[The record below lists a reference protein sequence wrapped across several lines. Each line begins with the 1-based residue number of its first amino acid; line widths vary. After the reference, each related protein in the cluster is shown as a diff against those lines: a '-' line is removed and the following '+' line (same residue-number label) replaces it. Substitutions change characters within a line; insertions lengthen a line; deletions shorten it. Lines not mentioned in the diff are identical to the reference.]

1 MLSKSDLILIL
12 TELGEDQNIDTTS
25 MVADIVTAK
34 KVPLDILKFINDNR
48 QLDVTQFY
56 THIRKSY
63 NQKRSKL
70 YINIMREITDVNEA
84 LTTLASLNLQILLFG
99 SKLEDKQMFYKHS
112 RAEDITKVLTLYY
125 QNYDLTNCLKLL
137 RLIKADILAFETI
150 QGKRDLEEEAI

>member
-12 TELGEDQNIDTTS
+12 TELGEQKHIDT
-25 MVADIVTAK
+25 ADKISEVVMAK
-34 KVPLDILKFINDNR
+34 KVPLDVLKFINDTR
-48 QLDVTQFY
+48 ELEVTKFY
-56 THIRKSY
+56 RHIRKSY
-63 NQKRSKL
+63 NQKKSKL
-70 YINIMREITDVNEA
+70 YINIMKGLEDINET

-99 SKLEDKQMFYKHS
+99 SKLNDDKQMFYKHC

-150 QGKRDLEEEAI
+150 EGRREQELL

>member
-84 LTTLASLNLQILLFG
+84 LTTLASQIFPT
-99 SKLEDKQMFYKHS
+99 STS
-112 RAEDITKVLTLYY
+112 RTISSIIARVLSIISLS
-125 QNYDLTNCLKLL
+125 
-137 RLIKADILAFETI
+137 EW
-150 QGKRDLEEEAI
+150 

>member
-12 TELGEDQNIDTTS
+12 TELGEQQNIDTTN
-25 MVADIVTAK
+25 MVSEIVTAK
-34 KVPLDILKFINDNR
+34 KVPLNVLKFINDNR
-48 QLDVTQFY
+48 ELDVTKFY
-56 THIRKSY
+56 RHIRKSY
-63 NQKRSKL
+63 NQKKSKL
-70 YINIMREITDVNEA
+70 YINIMKGLDDINET

-99 SKLEDKQMFYKHS
+99 SKLTDKQMFYKHS

-150 QGKRDLEEEAI
+150 EGRRDQEQSI